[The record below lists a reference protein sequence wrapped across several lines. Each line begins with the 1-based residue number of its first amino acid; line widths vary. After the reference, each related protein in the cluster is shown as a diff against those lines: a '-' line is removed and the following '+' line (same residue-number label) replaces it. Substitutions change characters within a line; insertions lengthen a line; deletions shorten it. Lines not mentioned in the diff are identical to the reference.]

1 MFRVPWE
8 ANGSNMTRTLRL
20 VMIVNDDAAMRDAMQ
35 FALHL
40 DDAVVRLHESGA
52 GLLAD
57 PALPACACLV
67 LKFHMPEMDGLEILR
82 RVRAMELTM
91 PAILLTNNASPVLRE
106 KAAAAG
112 VWLVL
117 EKPIMDG
124 ALVNAVTALL
134 REVT

>member
-1 MFRVPWE
+1 MDMAR
-8 ANGSNMTRTLRL
+8 TRQL

-40 DDAVVRLHESGA
+40 EGAEVCLHETGD
-52 GLLAD
+52 GLLSD
-57 PALPACACLV
+57 PSLSASACLV
-67 LKFHMPEMDGLEILR
+67 LKYHLPEMDGLEVLR
-82 RVRAMELTM
+82 RVRAMGLAM
-91 PAILLTNNASPVLRE
+91 PAILLTSNATPALRA

-124 ALVNAVTALL
+124 ALVNAVTARL
-134 REVT
+134 REIT